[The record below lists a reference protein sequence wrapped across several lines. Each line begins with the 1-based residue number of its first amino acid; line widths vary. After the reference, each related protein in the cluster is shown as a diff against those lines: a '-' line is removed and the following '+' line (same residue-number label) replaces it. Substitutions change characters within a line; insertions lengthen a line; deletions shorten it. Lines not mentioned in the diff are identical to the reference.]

1 MNSLGFVRG
10 YMAKNMD
17 VENFTKAVAT
27 ALGREFDFNVEVN
40 NINDLYLFSL
50 DNRYKIGV
58 NKTLILHLMRRSP
71 YALDRYILETIIEM
85 GYELDKDRSSYVKY
99 IFI

>member
-10 YMAKNMD
+10 YIAKNMD
-17 VENFTKAVAT
+17 MENFTKVVAT

-40 NINDLYLFSL
+40 SIDDLYLFSL
-50 DNRYKIGV
+50 DNKYKVGV
-58 NKTLILHLMRRSP
+58 NKALILHLMRRGP
-71 YALDRYILETIIEM
+71 YALDRYILENVIEM
-85 GYELDKDRSSYVKY
+85 GYELDKDRSNYVKY